1 MTEEAKE
8 KAAGGISVEIIP
20 KPPYEL
26 EIEIGHWLL
35 DGKVSV
41 IVELVEVETGYD
53 EGADGRGEVQKK
65 YRLHVSR
72 EIEKGRFV
80 HVLCDAAALIY
91 ARSGK
96 KDALNEAAG
105 ILEMLTEKLV

>member
-1 MTEEAKE
+1 MMEKAKE

-41 IVELVEVETGYD
+41 IVELMETD
-53 EGADGRGEVQKK
+53 FNEGTGGKGEVRRE
-65 YRLHVSR
+65 YRVHVSR

-80 HVLCDAAALIY
+80 HVLCDAIALIY
-91 ARSGK
+91 AQGDEN
-96 KDALNEAAG
+96 DALGEAG
-105 ILEMLTEKLV
+105 RILKMLMEKLV

>member
-1 MTEEAKE
+1 MTKTKEEKMADE
-8 KAAGGISVEIIP
+8 ISVEIIP

-35 DGKVSV
+35 DSKVSV
-41 IVELVEVETGYD
+41 IVELMETD
-53 EGADGRGEVQKK
+53 FNEGADNKGEVQKK

-80 HVLCDAAALIY
+80 HVLCDAITLIY
-91 ARSGK
+91 AQDDEN
-96 KDALNEAAG
+96 DALNEAAG
-105 ILEMLTEKLV
+105 ILETLMKKLA